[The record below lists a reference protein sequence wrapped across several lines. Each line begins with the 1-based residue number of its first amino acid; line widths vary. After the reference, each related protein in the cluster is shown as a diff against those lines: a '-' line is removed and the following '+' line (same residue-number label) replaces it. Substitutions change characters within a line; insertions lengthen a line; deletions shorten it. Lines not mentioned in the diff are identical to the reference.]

1 VIRLITLRIYL
12 IVALLFA
19 AINLPSNMRK
29 HEGKKDFVEILLSQ
43 LFVAFM
49 WPIVLLITV
58 AGYMIQAFMIIK
70 AKRLICDSCLVNK
83 VEVDRKKLKVTI
95 RITESKK
102 IRVIPKNSYTEGIMA
117 IVNYIEMEKE
127 S

>member
-1 VIRLITLRIYL
+1 MITLRIYL

-49 WPIVLLITV
+49 WPIVLLITA
-58 AGYMIQAFMIIK
+58 AGYLVQAF
-70 AKRLICDSCLVNK
+70 
-83 VEVDRKKLKVTI
+83 
-95 RITESKK
+95 
-102 IRVIPKNSYTEGIMA
+102 
-117 IVNYIEMEKE
+117 VNYPRLKPRACN
-127 S
+127 SRNWLL